1 MAVMQQIAASQV
13 NPEVPINENFESLEA
28 LACFSKNPDTTRGL
42 TWGYLGGRLGGTAI
56 TAGTVTLS
64 NGTNYVVMLRSSG
77 AVSTST
83 STTNWNDTTNYAR
96 LYKVT
101 AASSVVTATEDHRL
115 GMGGLFSTA
124 QPARRASS
132 QSDAYTA
139 VLADQ
144 EVYIF
149 HPAADTTARTFT
161 IPANSSVA
169 YPVGTVLEFVNE
181 NGAGTVTI
189 SITTDTM
196 RLVPGG
202 TTGSRTLA
210 ANGVAWARKVT
221 STSWQIWGFGLT

>member
-28 LACFSKNPDTTRGL
+28 LACFSKNPDTTSGL